1 MSRNRRKNS
10 PPKPAPAA
18 EESVSARVVAIPKTQ
33 EFPPISAVAPQE
45 ITPVPEPVPVV
56 LAPEPE
62 PQPIRETRVVLAEP
76 KQEPRPEPKA
86 AKPKIKSDRIGDVLR
101 AARLERNDDL
111 YLIAEYLCI
120 KPAFLIALENSRYDE
135 FPADAYVI
143 GFLRTYANFLGVDG
157 KDAVDR
163 YRYEMAGRRKKP
175 ILSMPTPVSEGRA
188 PSGIIMAGAA
198 IAVLL
203 IYALWYGISSANRT
217 ETRIPPPLPTATQV
231 VPMIDATATAGLTE
245 PVAPAPEVPAK
256 PAAEA
261 SVSPVTPAPEAA
273 TTPVIPP
280 ASPGIMVTAD
290 KPPSASAAKTD
301 MFEKTTQAAPP
312 EAPIVKAEKDVK
324 PKAEDKKPQVPANP
338 ALVSRVVIRATQSSW
353 VMIVD
358 DSGKTIFDHVMKA
371 GDVYQVPNKQGLS
384 LTTGNGSGIE
394 LSLDGKDLPK
404 VATGAPHVVR
414 NIALDPDRLSSTPT
428 ASDH

>member
-18 EESVSARVVAIPKTQ
+18 EEDVSARVVAIPKTQ
-33 EFPPISAVAPQE
+33 ESTPKPVVALQE
-45 ITPVPEPVPVV
+45 HRSVPEPVVPVAIRQEPH
-56 LAPEPE
+56 LA
-62 PQPIRETRVVLAEP
+62 REARVVLAEP
-76 KQEPRPEPKA
+76 KQEPRAEPKA
-86 AKPKIKSDRIGDVLR
+86 AKPIVKSDRIGDVLR
-101 AARLERNDDL
+101 TARLEREDDL

-188 PSGIIMAGAA
+188 PSGIIMVGAM

-231 VPMIDATATAGLTE
+231 VPVPDSNAAAGLTE
-245 PVAPAPEVPAK
+245 PVTPTTEVQAK
-256 PAAEA
+256 
-261 SVSPVTPAPEAA
+261 SVAVVSTPPVTPAPEAS

-280 ASPGIMVTAD
+280 ASPGILLTGD
-290 KPPSASAAKTD
+290 KPQSSPAVKAD
-301 MFEKTTQAAPP
+301 MFEKITQPAAA
-312 EAPIVKAEKDVK
+312 EAPVVKTDKDDP
-324 PKAEDKKPQVPANP
+324 PKSEDKKQQVYGDPA
-338 ALVSRVVIRATQSSW
+338 VISRVVIRATQSSW

-371 GDVYQVPNKQGLS
+371 GDVYKVPNKTGLS
-384 LTTGNGSGIE
+384 LTTGNGSGIM

-404 VATGAPHVVR
+404 VASGAPHVVR
-414 NIALDPDRLSSTPT
+414 NIALDPDRLTSNPA